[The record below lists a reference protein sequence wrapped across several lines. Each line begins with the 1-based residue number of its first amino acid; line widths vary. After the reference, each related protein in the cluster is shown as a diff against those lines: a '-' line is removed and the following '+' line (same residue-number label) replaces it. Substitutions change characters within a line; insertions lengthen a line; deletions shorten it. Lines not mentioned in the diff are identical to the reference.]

1 MPARPS
7 ICSGPIRRRGF
18 IEIGALSLAG
28 LGLPQFL
35 QAKARGAVSRDTN
48 VIFIWLPGGPPHM
61 EMYDLK
67 PDAPSEYRG
76 IFRPI
81 RTNVPGIEVGEL
93 LPRHAKCA
101 DKFNLIRS
109 CHHEFADHG
118 GGHKRFMTGR
128 LPAAPTGFVNDAP
141 AVTSVV
147 VERLGGLN
155 ADGLPNVVVGTDTG
169 RQGIDTFSLGASWL
183 GQSRT
188 PFVFHGD
195 PSAADFA
202 VQNLSLDAA
211 LADRLDDRLTLLQG
225 FDRLRRGLDHGGS
238 MEAMDSFHQEAVT
251 MLTSPA
257 VREAF
262 DLSREPQ
269 PIRERYGM
277 TRFGQRGLLARR
289 LVEAGCRFVTMV
301 WEQPH
306 KEMPKN
312 CTYNWDSHA
321 VNCDINAD
329 LRWRMPS
336 YDQALTALIEDLY
349 ARGLDKNTLLICTGE
364 FGRTPKLS
372 QSRGTQTGVMQ
383 PGRDHW
389 PSSMS
394 MLVSGGGMR
403 TGQVIGATNA
413 KGEHPVDRLLTPNDL
428 WATVYQHLGIDPHE
442 NTFDQLGRPMPILP
456 FGSAIPEILPCA

>member
-1 MPARPS
+1 MLARPS

-18 IEIGALSLAG
+18 MEIGALSLAG

-81 RTNVPGIEVGEL
+81 RTNVPGMEVGEL

-147 VERLGGLN
+147 VDRLEGLN
-155 ADGLPNVVVGTDTG
+155 AEGLPNVIVGTDTG

-257 VREAF
+257 VRKAF
-262 DLSREPQ
+262 DSFPGTATHSGTLRDDP
-269 PIRERYGM
+269 
-277 TRFGQRGLLARR
+277 LWAAR
-289 LVEAGCRFVTMV
+289 
-301 WEQPH
+301 
-306 KEMPKN
+306 
-312 CTYNWDSHA
+312 
-321 VNCDINAD
+321 I
-329 LRWRMPS
+329 
-336 YDQALTALIEDLY
+336 
-349 ARGLDKNTLLICTGE
+349 ARSP
-364 FGRTPKLS
+364 F
-372 QSRGTQTGVMQ
+372 
-383 PGRDHW
+383 
-389 PSSMS
+389 
-394 MLVSGGGMR
+394 GGGR
-403 TGQVIGATNA
+403 VSLCHHGLGAA
-413 KGEHPVDRLLTPNDL
+413 AQGDAQEL
-428 WATVYQHLGIDPHE
+428 HL
-442 NTFDQLGRPMPILP
+442 QLGFSCGEL
-456 FGSAIPEILPCA
+456 